1 MQTAHWGVNRQ
12 PRNPSVNR
20 VQVAVDHIAMVT
32 DAQFNALSSRTSI
45 IEGRLDNLDFRLDDI
60 DQSTRGG
67 IAAAAALGSAIAL
80 PDKRLTLAGNIA
92 TYRGEQ
98 GFAATLTGRMS
109 ENFAIGAGVAG
120 NSGDGAVVAQAGF
133 AIGF

>member
-1 MQTAHWGVNRQ
+1 LGRQ
-12 PRNPSVNR
+12 QAATQSSVNR

-67 IAAAAALGSAIAL
+67 IASAMALGGTMVV
-80 PDKRLTLAGNIA
+80 PDSTFSVSLNAS

-98 GFAATLTGRMS
+98 GFAGSVTARVADKVYINGGIAGSTARNSTGGRV
-109 ENFAIGAGVAG
+109 GVAF
-120 NSGDGAVVAQAGF
+120 GF
-133 AIGF
+133 